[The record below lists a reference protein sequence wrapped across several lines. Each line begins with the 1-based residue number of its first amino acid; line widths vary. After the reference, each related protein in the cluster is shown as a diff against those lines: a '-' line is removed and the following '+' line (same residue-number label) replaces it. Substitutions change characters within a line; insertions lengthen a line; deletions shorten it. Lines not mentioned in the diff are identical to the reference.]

1 MVNVFDGDPQKTIA
15 KLTESLKPMIKTPD
29 WAAFVKTGMS
39 KERLPESPDWYVTR
53 AAAVLRTVYIRGP
66 IGVEKL
72 RNKYGSKKNRGHQPE
87 KFFKAGGKIIR
98 SVLQQLEKAGF
109 IEQKTIDGH
118 KGRVITAK
126 GRSFV
131 DKNTIK

>member
-1 MVNVFDGDPQKTIA
+1 MVNVYDGDPHKTIA
-15 KLTESLKPMIKTPD
+15 KLAESLKPVIKAPE
-29 WAAFVKTGMS
+29 WSAFVKTGMS
-39 KERLPESPDWYVTR
+39 KERLPENPEWYTVR

-87 KFFKAGGKIIR
+87 KFFKSSGKIIR
-98 SVLQQLEKAGF
+98 TILQQLEKAGF
-109 IEQKTIDGH
+109 IEQKTIKGH
-118 KGRVITAK
+118 KGRIITAK

-131 DKNTIK
+131 DKNTVK